1 MSGPYCVTA
10 GPKVLWSLVDRDI
23 FILAPPKTPSWP
35 PDSLIALQKVC
46 GRTGS
51 RAVKAT
57 SRYKVVGE
65 KDTPW
70 LNFPPLG
77 PFRRCKDSP
86 SLRWLGAAKAESNIQ
101 PVWSG
106 SKSQGPANIGAQWKQ
121 SPRRAKWTWGDM
133 DWTELDRVGGVS
145 RAILRSSVKLPG
157 LSHQPRFFQAILKWR
172 NSQTSS
178 SWDGNQLLFLDESGG
193 LSCATGRTR
202 SLIILSSIIHW

>member
-86 SLRWLGAAKAESNIQ
+86 SLRWLGAAKADK
-101 PVWSG
+101 VRSG

-121 SPRRAKWTWGDM
+121 SPRRVWGGM
-133 DWTELDRVGGVS
+133 DWTELDRLGEGVGGVS

-157 LSHQPRFFQAILKWR
+157 LSHQPRFSQARINTKV
-172 NSQTSS
+172 
-178 SWDGNQLLFLDESGG
+178 EK
-193 LSCATGRTR
+193 
-202 SLIILSSIIHW
+202 